1 MPSPSGWFC
10 ALLDTCRDVYFRYD
24 LIPERRFVYV
34 SPSVEAMT
42 GLTPSAFYA
51 DPDVCGRLVSRDDR
65 RRLAWLLRGRR
76 GRAATLRLVRN
87 GVDLPI
93 DVRVVALVRH
103 RRVVA
108 IEGVAT
114 LAVGHRED
122 APVSTAAGGRST
134 AEPVQQRLTSL
145 MVEVHDLLH
154 RVLPPPS
161 ALGPASAPP
170 AATLACGDLALD
182 EDGLTVTESGREV
195 VLTTR
200 EVLLL
205 RYLLQRAGRIVTRDQ
220 LLTDVWG
227 RNYTGVD
234 RTVDVHV
241 SRLRRKLPSLRGRLV
256 AIRHLGYRLDLHD
269 ESAPAARVANS

>member
-1 MPSPSGWFC
+1 MANTAARKRSRRRFLELACICFAVAQLGWFVLPRVPLFIQSEWR
-10 ALLDTCRDVYFRYD
+10 ARDR
-24 LIPERRFVYV
+24 I
-34 SPSVEAMT
+34 
-42 GLTPSAFYA
+42 
-51 DPDVCGRLVSRDDR
+51 
-65 RRLAWLLRGRR
+65 
-76 GRAATLRLVRN
+76 
-87 GVDLPI
+87 I
-93 DVRVVALVRH
+93 
-103 RRVVA
+103 
-108 IEGVAT
+108 
-114 LAVGHRED
+114 AVGHRED

-227 RNYTGVD
+227 RNYTGDD

-269 ESAPAARVANS
+269 ESAPAAK

>member
-114 LAVGHRED
+114 LAGHRED

-220 LLTDVWG
+220 LL
-227 RNYTGVD
+227 
-234 RTVDVHV
+234 
-241 SRLRRKLPSLRGRLV
+241 
-256 AIRHLGYRLDLHD
+256 DLHD

>member
-24 LIPERRFVYV
+24 LVPDRRFVYV

-42 GLTPSAFYA
+42 GVAPQAFYA
-51 DPDVCGRLVSRDDR
+51 DADICGRLVSRDDR
-65 RRLAWLLRGRR
+65 RRLAWLLGGRR
-76 GRAATLRLVRN
+76 GRTATLRLVRN
-87 GVDLPI
+87 GVDLPV

-114 LAVGHRED
+114 L
-122 APVSTAAGGRST
+122 
-134 AEPVQQRLTSL
+134 PVQQRLTSL

-154 RVLPPPS
+154 RVLPPP
-161 ALGPASAPP
+161 APTEVPASEPRV
-170 AATLACGDLALD
+170 LACGDLALD

-195 VLTTR
+195 ALTTR

-205 RYLLQRAGRIVTRDQ
+205 RYLLQRAGRIVTRDR

-227 RNYTGVD
+227 RNYTGDD

-256 AIRHLGYRLDLHD
+256 AIRHLGYRLDLDTEPVAH
-269 ESAPAARVANS
+269 VANS

>member
-10 ALLDTCRDVYFRYD
+10 ALLDTCRDVYFRYA
-24 LIPERRFVYV
+24 LVPERRFVYV

-42 GLTPSAFYA
+42 GLTPQAFYA
-51 DPDVCGRLVSRDDR
+51 DPDLCGRLVSRDDR

-76 GRAATLRLVRN
+76 GRTATLRLVRN

-108 IEGVAT
+108 IEGVAS
-114 LAVGHRED
+114 LAVGHRSD
-122 APVSTAAGGRST
+122 TTPDGPTGDRRA

-154 RVLPPPS
+154 RVLPPPLSASASAS
-161 ALGPASAPP
+161 ALLPS
-170 AATLACGDLALD
+170 TLTCGDLALD
-182 EDGLTVTESGREV
+182 EDGLTVTEFGREV

-227 RNYTGVD
+227 RNYTGDD

-256 AIRHLGYRLDLHD
+256 AIRHLGYRLDLD
-269 ESAPAARVANS
+269 VEPAAHVANS

>member
-24 LIPERRFVYV
+24 LVPERRFVYV

-42 GLTPSAFYA
+42 GVAPQAFYA
-51 DPDVCGRLVSRDDR
+51 DADICGRLVSRDDR
-65 RRLAWLLRGRR
+65 RRLAWLLGGRR
-76 GRAATLRLVRN
+76 GRTATLRLVRN
-87 GVDLPI
+87 GVDLPV

-114 LAVGHRED
+114 LAVGHRSD
-122 APVSTAAGGRST
+122 AGSGGPAADRRA

-154 RVLPPPS
+154 RVLPPP
-161 ALGPASAPP
+161 APTEVPASEPRV
-170 AATLACGDLALD
+170 LACGDLALD

-205 RYLLQRAGRIVTRDQ
+205 RYLLQRAGRIVTRDR

-227 RNYTGVD
+227 RNYTGDD

-256 AIRHLGYRLDLHD
+256 AIRHLGYRLDLDTEPVAH
-269 ESAPAARVANS
+269 VANS